1 MGEMLVLPTDR
12 AVPLDAPDFGLAA
25 VVQQSMQLA
34 LEHHRAG
41 RWHEAGN
48 LYQAV
53 LAMQPDHPDANHNL
67 GALAMQ
73 AGHTAQAVACFRTAL
88 AAQERNWQY
97 WISLVDALIQD
108 HQHASAAQTLERARR
123 AGLAQSAVQE
133 LVDRLVDAGSLLA
146 ESVSRVESTSSR
158 AGTEAPDAARAPTA
172 CEVVDLANLLNQSR
186 FAELATLSRG
196 LTDRYPDNVLGWS
209 MLAIALRGQGQTA
222 MAIEPMR
229 RVAVITPGNVDNLN
243 NLGLALADAGELIES
258 EVCFRKAIGID
269 PSLTWGHSNL
279 GMVLQRQGR
288 LAQAE
293 ECFRRCIELD
303 GSFHVAHLNLSVVL
317 DELGQPEQALASV
330 RRALEIRPD
339 FAQAHNSLGYLLK
352 DLGRIDE
359 AEASMRRSLE
369 LNPFD
374 AAAHSNLLFVLN
386 YHPDRTAQEIF
397 QAYQEFDA
405 RLGVPHRASWRAHGN
420 PDATGRRLRIGY
432 VCAAFSRHSSRYFL
446 EPLLAHHDHRRFEVF
461 AYSEQLSAEDEVTA
475 RYRGY
480 MDHWIST
487 VGMSDDAL
495 AARIRSD
502 GIDVLIDIAGQTRGN
517 RLGAFARKPA
527 PVSLHWLDFGYTT
540 GLSAIDYYLA
550 DELTAPPGSESLFAE
565 KLWRLPAPALV
576 YRPPQGM
583 GAVASLPALQNG
595 HVTFGSLTRSIRINH
610 RTLGAWAEI
619 LRRVAGSRLVIDSGN
634 FRDATAQEELAQR
647 FAALGIERSRLEI
660 GFHSPPWDVLGQID
674 VGLDCFPHNSGTTLF
689 EMLYMGVPFVTVAGR
704 PSVGRLGSAILHAV
718 GHAELVAQT
727 ESEYVELAVALALD
741 PVRMGRLRAQLR
753 SQMESS
759 LLMDEPGFA
768 KQVETA
774 YGAMFEQWFGAHG
787 QPTQAPIAV
796 ALPDG
801 GTPDT
806 DALDIVLHRALR
818 QSMDAALQQHRSG
831 HLDVAEEMYRG
842 ILEVDP
848 AHADANHNLAVIAL
862 EMGHAAASLPLF
874 RQALAAEP
882 GNWQYWLSCFDALLQ
897 AGQCWPAVQMLE
909 QRWRRGLDT
918 AILSEL
924 VQRAVD
930 AVVATLGDP
939 AARPAPPVAAPAV
952 RKGHHHKGRH
962 KAAADS
968 AALAVQ
974 IHRIES
980 LFKQD
985 HLEEVLELAQAMT
998 RRYPAEPFGWKAMG
1012 AALVNQGLIVEA
1024 TDPLTTAV
1032 ELAPRD
1038 VGARSNLGF
1047 ALLSNRRPIEGEVH
1061 LRVALRLQPTFASAL
1076 INLGASLLAQHRHD
1090 EAGEFFRQG
1099 LAVEPSYGP
1108 AYNHLGQVLDEQG
1121 RLVEAVASYRQA
1133 LETLAPMVTRGPSQ
1147 RIHLAQAHQ
1156 SLCMDYGK
1164 LADYTEVVAQA
1175 DAAMQVLPDDA
1186 ELWER
1191 RLYAFSY
1198 HPDLSVDAIYSEFV
1212 RWGDRFPAPSTDFS
1226 RHDRTPGRRL
1236 RVGYVSPDFRRH
1248 TSRFY
1253 FLPFFAN
1260 HDHSKVELFAYS
1272 NVRFEDHVTDKF
1284 KTVFDH
1290 WCDIREMTDAQA
1302 AARIQADGIDILV
1315 DGCNHM
1321 RDERLG
1327 VFVLKPAPIQVTWL
1341 GAAWTTGL
1349 QAIDYV
1355 LFDPYIAPPETIARE
1370 HIVRLPNCFVPYE
1383 FMTQTDDAKP
1393 PPCLKNGYIT
1403 FGYSGRSERLNHRT
1417 FRVWGEILARL
1428 PTAKLVLDFRNFSDP
1443 HNQMHFRALMQEHG
1457 VDTDRVVLR
1466 NSSNIFQ
1473 GLHDFDV
1480 LLDCFPHSGGTMLL
1494 DALWMGVPALTL
1506 AGRPPLGRIGT
1517 TFMMNLGLPQ
1527 WVAHSEQ
1534 EYVDKACALTAD
1546 PAALADLRAN
1556 LRQRMKNSPLMDG
1569 KGFAR
1574 GVEWAYAAMWDRF
1587 CRDESP
1593 SALTVPPQT
1602 EVAA

>member
-12 AVPLDAPDFGLAA
+12 ALPCDAPDFALAG
-25 VVQQSMQLA
+25 VVQRSMQFA
-34 LEHHRAG
+34 LEHHRAE
-41 RWHEAGN
+41 RFHEAGN

-53 LAMQPDHPDANHNL
+53 LAMQPNHPDAHHNL
-67 GALAMQ
+67 GALAMR
-73 AGHTAQAVACFRTAL
+73 AGHAARAVPCFRAAL
-88 AAQERNWQY
+88 AVQDRNWQY
-97 WISLVDALIQD
+97 WISLIDALIQD
-108 HQHASAAQTLERARR
+108 RQHANAAQTLEQARR
-123 AGLAQSAVQE
+123 AGLTQAAVEE
-133 LVDRLVDAGSLLA
+133 LLDRLVSA
-146 ESVSRVESTSSR
+146 ECHPARQLTTPDQ
-158 AGTEAPDAARAPTA
+158 ATTPFGTEPVDATPGPGAA
-172 CEVVDLANLLNQSR
+172 EVLNLATLLNQRR
-186 FAELATLSRG
+186 FAELAALSLT

-209 MLAIALRGQGQTA
+209 MLAIALRSQGQA
-222 MAIEPMR
+222 MAAIEPMR
-229 RVAVITPGNVDNLN
+229 RVAEFTPANVDNLN
-243 NLGLALADAGELIES
+243 QLGLALADVGELIES

-303 GSFHVAHLNLSVVL
+303 ESFHVAHLNLSVVL

-339 FAQAHNSLGYLLK
+339 FAQAHNSLGYLQK

-369 LNPFD
+369 LDPYD

-446 EPLLAHHDHRRFEVF
+446 EPLLAHHDHLRFEVF
-461 AYSEQLSAEDEVTA
+461 AYSEQLSVEDDVTA
-475 RYRGY
+475 RYRSY
-480 MDHWIST
+480 VDHWTST

-495 AARIRSD
+495 ATRIRSD
-502 GIDVLIDIAGQTRGN
+502 GIDVLVDIAGQTRGN

-540 GLSAIDYYLA
+540 GLSAIDYYLT

-565 KLWRLPAPALV
+565 KPWRLPVPALV
-576 YRPPQGM
+576 YRPPDGM
-583 GAVASLPALQNG
+583 GAVAPLPALQNG
-595 HVTFGSLTRSIRINH
+595 YVTFGSLTRSIRINH
-610 RTLGAWAEI
+610 RTLHAWAEI
-619 LRRVAGSRLVIDSGN
+619 LRRVAGSRLVIDSVN
-634 FRDATAQEELAQR
+634 FRDTTAQEELAQR
-647 FAALGIERSRLEI
+647 FAELGIERSRLEI
-660 GFHSPPWDVLGQID
+660 GFHSPPWEVLGQID

-689 EMLYMGVPFVTVAGR
+689 EMLYMGVPFVTIAGR
-704 PSVGRLGSAILHAV
+704 PSVGRLGSAILHGV

-727 ESEYVELAVALALD
+727 EPEYVELAVALALD
-741 PVRMGRLRAQLR
+741 TVRMGQLR
-753 SQMESS
+753 GQLREQLESS
-759 LLMDEPGFA
+759 PLMDEPGFV
-768 KQVETA
+768 KHVEAA
-774 YGAMFEQWFGAHG
+774 YGAMFEQWFGA
-787 QPTQAPIAV
+787 QSQATRAPIA
-796 ALPDG
+796 AESPGDG
-801 GTPDT
+801 APDT

-874 RQALAAEP
+874 RQALASEP
-882 GNWQYWLSCFDALLQ
+882 GNWQYWLSCFDAMLQ
-897 AGQCWPAVQMLE
+897 AKQCMPAVQLLE

-924 VQRAVD
+924 VQRAVE
-930 AVVATLGDP
+930 AIVATLGDAP
-939 AARPAPPVAAPAV
+939 ARLPGPGAALAARKGRHHKGHYQTPTNAAAPA
-952 RKGHHHKGRH
+952 
-962 KAAADS
+962 A
-968 AALAVQ
+968 Q
-974 IHRIES
+974 IQRIEG

-1012 AALVNQGLIVEA
+1012 AALVNQGLIIEA
-1024 TDPLTTAV
+1024 TGPLTTAV

-1047 ALLSNRRPIEGEVH
+1047 ALLSNRRPVEGEVH

-1099 LAVEPSYGP
+1099 LAVEPTYGP

-1121 RLVEAVASYRQA
+1121 RLVEAVASYKKA
-1133 LETLAPMVTRGPSQ
+1133 LETLAPMVMRGPSQ

-1175 DAAMQVLPDDA
+1175 NAAMQVLPDDA

-1198 HPDLSVDAIYSEFV
+1198 HPDLSVDDIFAEFV
-1212 RWGDRFPAPSTDFS
+1212 RWGDRFPAPSTDFTQ
-1226 RHDRTPGRRL
+1226 HDRTPGRRL

-1253 FLPFFAN
+1253 FLPFFSN

-1290 WCDIREMTDAQA
+1290 WCDIREMTDAKA

-1349 QAIDYV
+1349 KAIDYV

-1383 FMTQTDDAKP
+1383 FMTRTDDAKP

-1443 HNQMHFRALMQEHG
+1443 HNQMHFRALMRQHG
-1457 VDTDRVVLR
+1457 VDIDRVVLR

-1517 TFMMNLGLPQ
+1517 TFMMNLDLPQ
-1527 WVAHSEQ
+1527 WVAYSEQ

-1556 LRQRMKNSPLMDG
+1556 LRQRMQNSPLMDG

-1574 GVEWAYAAMWDRF
+1574 SVEWAYAAMWARF
-1587 CRDESP
+1587 CRGEAP
-1593 SALTVPPQT
+1593 SALTVPTPE
-1602 EVAA
+1602 EVVA